1 MNWILNWMNWISFFV
16 EFDIKYVIKRRKNPC
31 WLTIDKIR
39 IIHESGFYL
48 FLASSPLSSAY
59 LTERDDSLSDRLKL
73 SVSALSIVIPI
84 QGWIVR
90 ELFCFKKSCRWCK
103 QNIIC
108 MKNGEVS
115 MANGFDI
122 KVMVKSSAILKSFS
136 NSGGHL
142 RSKS

>member
-1 MNWILNWMNWISFFV
+1 MNELDLELNELDLLFCRVWHKIRNQTS
-16 EFDIKYVIKRRKNPC
+16 KNPC

-108 MKNGEVS
+108 KYDEYPAKICHHPCSCVNGTNKSIKN
-115 MANGFDI
+115 
-122 KVMVKSSAILKSFS
+122 
-136 NSGGHL
+136 
-142 RSKS
+142 